1 MNIFSA
7 DKFFDDVDFVSI
19 VSTVKGVMTSDGSMS
34 TILDFE
40 RVLDEA
46 DLYAFQNWL
55 KGELVKGPIVRKY
68 SVKCVFMWPY
78 KLMPDPT
85 GAKRLVVAGCNVKFA
100 KSKIK
105 VPIEIKD
112 YDDFVPG
119 TRYPKMVEKKVWFVE
134 IEIPKELMNDLKEG
148 SIDLADQTIDLEDLD
163 QAYEEDLDKE
173 NTQDNVSPD
182 MDAGGAMPAGQPPG
196 GPTLPPV

>member
-1 MNIFSA
+1 MTILSA

-19 VSTVKGVMTSDGSMS
+19 VSTIKGVMTSDGTMS

-55 KGELVKGPIVRKY
+55 KGELVKGPVTRRY

-78 KLMPDPT
+78 KLMPDPRAVKRLLAI
-85 GAKRLVVAGCNVKFA
+85 GAKVKFA
-100 KSKIK
+100 KSAIK
-105 VPIEIKD
+105 VPVAVQN
-112 YDDFVPG
+112 YDDLIPG
-119 TRYPKMVEKKVWFVE
+119 TNYPKWAPRKVWFVQ
-134 IEIPKELMNDLKEG
+134 IELPLELMDSIKEG

-163 QAYEEDLDKE
+163 RAYDDDLDKE
-173 NTQDNVSPD
+173 AVNDSEQNDEGQAQPEAQQN
-182 MDAGGAMPAGQPPG
+182 AAIGG
-196 GPTLPPV
+196 L